1 MIQQAMESA
10 FGMVGFVGALFPV
23 SYGAVWLTDKVSS
36 FIGAPTHVVYEFDK
50 DEIA

>member
-1 MIQQAMESA
+1 MIQQVMEGV
-10 FGMVGFVGALFPV
+10 FGTVGFVGSVFGL